1 MVVDDR
7 RKKILELINKTGSVK
22 VTELSKLFD
31 TSEVTIRTDL
41 ADMENKGL
49 VTRVHGGAVS
59 SYKPYYNMNYTQRM
73 STNQTQKELIAK
85 KIADMIED
93 NDTIMLNSG
102 TTTLL
107 VFRAIPQ
114 NLNLSIVTNSIAIA
128 LEATSNPNLNII
140 LLGGLINSKY
150 QFTFGDDAIK
160 QLKSYHA
167 DKLILSVDG
176 IDAEHGFSTYY
187 DKEAE
192 IDRIMLEQ
200 SGVNIVAADH
210 SKFGRC
216 AFTKIADLSV
226 ADYIVTDS
234 NITENLKSKHP
245 KLYKKLNKKDSKI
258 II

>member
-1 MVVDDR
+1 MVADDR
-7 RKKILELINKTGSVK
+7 RKKILEILNQNGSVR
-22 VTELSKLFD
+22 VTDLSHLFD
-31 TSEVTIRTDL
+31 ISEVTIRSDL
-41 ADMENKGL
+41 ADMEYKGL
-49 VTRVHGGAVS
+49 LTRVHGGAVS
-59 SYKPYYNMNYTQRM
+59 SYKPYYSMNLTQRM
-73 STNQTQKELIAK
+73 STNQDKKEIIAK
-85 KIADMIED
+85 KLADMIED

-114 NLNLSIVTNSIAIA
+114 TFNLSIVTNSISIA
-128 LEATSNPNLNII
+128 LEGTANPNFNII

-176 IDAEHGFSTYY
+176 IDSELGFSTYY

-200 SGVNIVAADH
+200 ASVNIVAADH
-210 SKFGRC
+210 SKFDRR
-216 AFTKIADLSV
+216 AFTKISDLSV
-226 ADYIVTDS
+226 ADYIVTD
-234 NITENLKSKHP
+234 TDVPEALKAKFSKH
-245 KLYKKLNKKDSKI
+245 SI
-258 II
+258 EIR

>member
-1 MVVDDR
+1 MVADER
-7 RKKILELINKTGSVK
+7 RKKILEILNKDGSVR
-22 VTELSKLFD
+22 VNELSLLFS

-41 ADMENKGL
+41 ADMESKGL
-49 VTRVHGGAVS
+49 LTRIHGGAVS
-59 SYKPYYNMNYTQRM
+59 SYKPYYSMSLNQRM
-73 STNQTQKELIAK
+73 STNQYQKELIAK
-85 KIADMIED
+85 KIVEMIED

-114 NLNLSIVTNSIAIA
+114 NLNLSIVTNSISIA
-128 LEATSNPNLNII
+128 LEGTSNPNFNII

-150 QFTFGDDAIK
+150 QFTFGDDAIR

-176 IDAEHGFSTYY
+176 IDSENGLSTYY

-200 SGVNIVAADH
+200 SRLSIVAADH

-216 AFTKIADLSV
+216 AFTKISDLSV
-226 ADYIVTDS
+226 ADYIVTDTDVPDS
-234 NITENLKSKHP
+234 IKSKI
-245 KLYKKLNKKDSKI
+245 SKHSI
-258 II
+258 KIK

>member
-1 MVVDDR
+1 MATDSR
-7 RKKILELINKTGSVK
+7 RKKILELLDKNGSVR
-22 VTELSKLFD
+22 VTELSHIFSI
-31 TSEVTIRTDL
+31 SEVTIRNDL

-49 VTRVHGGAVS
+49 LTRVHGGAVS
-59 SYKPYYNMNYTQRM
+59 SYKPYYNMSLNQRM
-73 STNQTQKELIAK
+73 STNQEQKEIIAK
-85 KIADMIED
+85 KIAGMIDD

-107 VFRAIPQ
+107 VFRAIPR
-114 NLNLSIVTNSIAIA
+114 NLNLNIVTNSISIA
-128 LEATSNPNLNII
+128 LEGTTNPNFNII

-150 QFTFGDDAIK
+150 QFTFGDDAIR

-176 IDAEHGFSTYY
+176 IDSEHGYSTYY

-200 SGVNIVAADH
+200 SNVNIVAADH
-210 SKFGRC
+210 SKFNRC
-216 AFTKIADLSV
+216 AFTKISDLSV

-234 NITENLKSKHP
+234 SVPDSLKSKF
-245 KLYKKLNKKDSKI
+245 SKNATKI
-258 II
+258 R

>member
-1 MVVDDR
+1 MATDSR
-7 RKKILELINKTGSVK
+7 RKKILELLEKNGSVR
-22 VTELSKLFD
+22 VTELSNIFSI
-31 TSEVTIRTDL
+31 SEVTIRTDL

-49 VTRVHGGAVS
+49 LTRVHGGAVS
-59 SYKPYYNMNYTQRM
+59 SYKPYYNMSLNQRM
-73 STNQTQKELIAK
+73 STNQEQKEIIAK
-85 KIADMIED
+85 KIAGMIDD

-107 VFRAIPQ
+107 VFRAIPR
-114 NLNLSIVTNSIAIA
+114 NLNLSIVTNSISIA
-128 LEATSNPNLNII
+128 LEGTTNPNFNII

-150 QFTFGDDAIK
+150 QFTFGDDAIR

-176 IDAEHGFSTYY
+176 IDSEHGLSTYY

-200 SGVNIVAADH
+200 SNVNIVAADH
-210 SKFGRC
+210 SKFNRC
-216 AFTKIADLSV
+216 AFTKISELSV

-234 NITENLKSKHP
+234 SVPESLKNKFSK
-245 KLYKKLNKKDSKI
+245 NSIKI
-258 II
+258 R